1 MSKIK
6 YCPRCGCQLEVKV
19 NHCPE
24 CGLKI
29 ERSNHNNDQSHGS
42 KKEKFLKGKSKNN
55 KNIYWYG
62 GIAITIIM
70 MIVIFKPGSSKEEQ
84 IIKNQPKVEGSV
96 SYPSSRTDFAYT
108 LAFSKADKVILP
120 LNEVKEKKMVKF
132 DYNGSNGTI
141 SILAYLAEDGKVIT
155 AISMCEP
162 CNSTDFHING
172 SNLICNSCGTT
183 WNLNDLKAISGS
195 CGKYPPD
202 PLPSIVVGNEI
213 QINKSLVENWKR
225 RV

>member
-1 MSKIK
+1 MSKVK
-6 YCPRCGCQLEVKV
+6 YCPRCGNQINIKV

-29 ERSNHNNDQSHGS
+29 DQVEHHNAQQNNHKKNKVIGS
-42 KKEKFLKGKSKNN
+42 KTKQSK
-55 KNIYWYG
+55 KLYLYG
-62 GIAITIIM
+62 GLTT
-70 MIVIFKPGSSKEEQ
+70 IVILVFVFFSSGNSKETQ
-84 IIKNQPKVEGSV
+84 ILNNQPKVAGSV
-96 SYPSSRTDFAYT
+96 SYPSARTDFAYT
-108 LAFSKADKVILP
+108 LAFSKDDKVILP
-120 LNEVKEKKMVKF
+120 LDNVKENKLVKF
-132 DYNGSNGTI
+132 DYNGGKGTI

-162 CNSTDFHING
+162 CNSTDFHIIK

-183 WNLNDLKAISGS
+183 WNLNDLTAISGS

-202 PLPSIVVGNEI
+202 PLPSIIVGNEI
-213 QINKSLVENWKR
+213 QIDKSLVENWKR